1 MVRIDKAP
9 AVDLAREGIANLV
22 ANCAQVAAGEKVVLL
37 NDPARIDK
45 DVSDLL
51 QEAVLHRGAQSS
63 VIWTQPATS
72 DQSAPRLSSAEL
84 AEIQSA
90 DKLIAHA
97 SPELLTGEL
106 AEDDRGSLLV
116 TNRSGTLAYFGL
128 PAARYHWGLLQLVY
142 DLLENE
148 LFKPGTPWRITS
160 PSGTDLKGTVGDLA
174 VRARYFDDEVR
185 AGRGRAFATG
195 AYLPIAS
202 ADAAGSI
209 VVDWL
214 DGGALK
220 PAHDPPHLEIR
231 ANKVERI
238 GGGLQNKQWVEEYWT
253 ATEKLVDR
261 FGNAALE
268 VDSWHGGVNPWSSG
282 WTGGTRH
289 LHYHMGRTTGQRGDF
304 VYADNPDFTLT
315 IDDVPVFQNG
325 RLAILDHPKI
335 RAVAEQ
341 DGVTD
346 WKEPLPA
353 SSFSPIS

>member
-1 MVRIDKAP
+1 MIGSQQAQQI
-9 AVDLAREGIANLV
+9 DLAGEGIANLV
-22 ANCAQVAAGEKVVLL
+22 NNCAEVSAGENVVLL

-45 DVSDLL
+45 EVSALIE
-51 QEAVLHRGAQSS
+51 QAVRQRGASCTVLWTESTAGGPASS
-63 VIWTQPATS
+63 LPR
-72 DQSAPRLSSAEL
+72 DQLS
-84 AEIQSA
+84 EIRA
-90 DKLIAHA
+90 AGKLIAHA
-97 SPELLTGEL
+97 SPELWTQEL
-106 AEDDRGSLLV
+106 AENESGPLLV
-116 TNRSGTLAYFGL
+116 TNRSGTVAYFAS

-148 LFKPGTPWRITS
+148 LFRPGASWRITS
-160 PSGTDLKGTVGDLA
+160 PSGTDLKGTVGDVA

-185 AGRGRAFATG
+185 AGRGRTFATG

-231 ANKVERI
+231 ANKVARI

-304 VYADNPDFTLT
+304 VYADNPDFSLT
-315 IDDVPVFQNG
+315 VDDQPVFLNG
-325 RLAILDHPKI
+325 RLAILDYPKI
-335 RAVAEQ
+335 RARAER
-341 DGVTD
+341 DGVEE

-353 SSFSPIS
+353 SSSWAIS